1 MFSELSFIT
10 VVQTSILCWSND
22 AIYANLYLPLMNGGL
37 ILFFLYT
44 LADSWGGCAQI
55 YHGAG
60 KNPPL
65 LWCFLFAAWTIF
77 VLALGSLRVQRFL
90 GLSTLSR
97 SLNLQLESAL
107 GSGKCSAA
115 ENRIARGSLKGSF
128 LCTGK
133 KRLSGWEHQL
143 KLGWVSITTWRNAT
157 SHWVSVKLYK

>member
-1 MFSELSFIT
+1 MILLFWWLPWGSLTGNHLCHLWMILQSTKKKQKNLIVMFSELSYT
-10 VVQTSILCWSND
+10 VVQTSILCLSND

-97 SLNLQLESAL
+97 SLNLQSW
-107 GSGKCSAA
+107 SQHWAA
-115 ENRIARGSLKGSF
+115 ENVVQLRIA
-128 LCTGK
+128 
-133 KRLSGWEHQL
+133 
-143 KLGWVSITTWRNAT
+143 
-157 SHWVSVKLYK
+157 